1 MVLLEN
7 LDLPTVEIPAPVF
20 SAQIR
25 CFAHTL
31 ETFGQYGLETDHESL
46 APARLDQIHQLTV
59 LGHIQRGGTPSA
71 YDRVTAS
78 KLGFAAVEALMDDQK
93 SVMVGYHNNEI
104 DQVPFRKVIKL
115 KKKVDP
121 NYLQMVEILSI

>member
-59 LGHIQRGGTPSA
+59 LGHIQC
-71 YDRVTAS
+71 
-78 KLGFAAVEALMDDQK
+78 ALRDPPDLQRD
-93 SVMVGYHNNEI
+93 ERA
-104 DQVPFRKVIKL
+104 QQLAFFRR
-115 KKKVDP
+115 
-121 NYLQMVEILSI
+121 S